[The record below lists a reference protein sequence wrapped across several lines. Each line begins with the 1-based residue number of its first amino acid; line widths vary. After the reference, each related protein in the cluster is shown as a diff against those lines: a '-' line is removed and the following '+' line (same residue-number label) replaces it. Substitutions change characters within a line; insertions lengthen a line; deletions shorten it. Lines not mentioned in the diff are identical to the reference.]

1 VAIFDT
7 ECQKWPNLIRER
19 ALRSAIVA
27 PRPPV
32 QGLDSSSVAR
42 LARSRAPCMHLLTAS
57 CAGGWL
63 PFSHARRTAPS
74 ATGADSRELAHGNCK
89 RNSSSRRRRRVARTA
104 CGRRRRAQSRT
115 PRARR
120 RCRPTSLAV
129 RRSPPPSAG
138 ELSAGVRWGRPG
150 RSAARPAV
158 WVLPPCSRGPTSCG
172 CSTRWRQPCSGEASA
187 PGPSRLLGSHK
198 LDHLCG
204 LHWMPTLQRGIHK
217 GVT

>member
-1 VAIFDT
+1 MAIFDT

-138 ELSAGVRWGRPG
+138 ELSAGGALGKARTLGCEACSLGFTPLLARSHFVRMLNSLEAALLG
-150 RSAARPAV
+150 RSERARAV
-158 WVLPPCSRGPTSCG
+158 TS
-172 CSTRWRQPCSGEASA
+172 A
-187 PGPSRLLGSHK
+187 
-198 LDHLCG
+198 
-204 LHWMPTLQRGIHK
+204 
-217 GVT
+217 GVA